1 MIKLNI
7 FEIMSDDNKL
17 GFFIEDWKFLNI
29 MDKEFYMNLEGK
41 WIVFLLFC
49 LLCEL
54 ILDNY

>member
-1 MIKLNI
+1 
-7 FEIMSDDNKL
+7 MSDDNKL
-17 GFFIEDWKFLNI
+17 GFFIEDLKFLNI